1 MRQLLNNRRNQSTRA
16 TPRSPKVNHH
26 ERILPHILKSLI
38 RQNHRLPIAS
48 QLLPPSH
55 LALPLNKIANL
66 LLSYSLNLCISLQQ
80 APPRIAQYWVELLQ
94 NPSEPDCSKGCLDN
108 ALLN

>member
-16 TPRSPKVNHH
+16 TPRSPKVNQH
-26 ERILPHILKSLI
+26 ERVFLHTLKSII

-66 LLSYSLNLCISLQQ
+66 LLSYSLNLRISLLQ
-80 APPRIAQYWVELLQ
+80 APLRIADVWLVLIHISSDPHCPQGSSY
-94 NPSEPDCSKGCLDN
+94 NTM
-108 ALLN
+108 